1 MPRQSPKEQTQTHN
15 GVDPYLAFLVFAG
28 LGLGTWAIDPEL
40 RLTILW
46 IALGIAVLFYA
57 EDERLELDY
66 SLPNLGRG
74 ALLGLILSLPLLI
87 FLKDP
92 LHAMAL
98 QLFATNDVLALFH
111 RLIFIAAPIE
121 EVFFRGYL
129 QQERG
134 LLPGIGAY
142 ALAGLIYWLPSTPL
156 LALLIITAAMAVLG
170 GIYGYVRRRYG
181 LTASIGCS
189 MVVYFVLMVC
199 PGLIDAIIEM
209 LV

>member
-1 MPRQSPKEQTQTHN
+1 MPRQSSNEQSN
-15 GVDPYLAFLVFAG
+15 AYDSIDPYLAFLVFAG
-28 LGLGTWAIDPEL
+28 LGLGTWAIGPQL

-46 IALGIAVLFYA
+46 IALGMAVLLYA
-57 EDERLELDY
+57 ERGYLELDY
-66 SLPNLGRG
+66 SLLNLGRG

-92 LHAMAL
+92 LHAMAR
-98 QLFATNDVLALFH
+98 QLFVTNDVLALFH
-111 RLIFIAAPIE
+111 RLIFIVAPIE
-121 EVFFRGYL
+121 ETFFRGYL

-142 ALAGLIYWLPSTPL
+142 ALAGLIYWLPTTPL
-156 LALLIITAAMAVLG
+156 LALLIITAAMGVLG
-170 GIYGYVRRRYG
+170 GIYGYVRSRYG

>member
-1 MPRQSPKEQTQTHN
+1 MPRQSLKEQGQAHD
-15 GVDPYLAFLVFAG
+15 GVDPYLAFLIFAG
-28 LGLGTWAIDPEL
+28 LGLGTWAINPQL

-57 EDERLELDY
+57 EDGRLEVDY
-66 SLPNLGRG
+66 SLLNLGRG
-74 ALLGLILSLPLLI
+74 ALLGLILSLPLII

-92 LHAMAL
+92 LHAISL
-98 QLFATNDVLALFH
+98 QLFVTNDVLALFH

-121 EVFFRGYL
+121 EAFFRGYL

-142 ALAGLIYWLPSTPL
+142 ALAGMIYWLPTTPL
-156 LALLIITAAMAVLG
+156 LALLIITATMGVLG

>member
-1 MPRQSPKEQTQTHN
+1 MPRESSKERRDARG
-15 GVDPYLAFLVFAG
+15 GVDPYLAFLIFAG
-28 LGLGTWAIDPEL
+28 LGLGMWAIDPQL

-46 IALGIAVLFYA
+46 LALAVAVLFYA
-57 EDERLELDY
+57 ENGRLELDY
-66 SLPNLGRG
+66 SLLNLGRG
-74 ALLGLILSLPLLI
+74 ALLGLIVSLPLLI

-98 QLFATNDVLALFH
+98 QLFVTNDVLALFH
-111 RLIFIAAPIE
+111 RLVLIAAPIE
-121 EVFFRGYL
+121 EAFFRGYL
-129 QQERG
+129 QEELG

-142 ALAGLIYWLPSTPL
+142 ALAGLVYSLPTTPL
-156 LALLIITAAMAVLG
+156 LGILIITAAMGTLG
-170 GIYGYVRRRYG
+170 AIYGYVRRRYG

-199 PGLIDAIIEM
+199 PGLIDAILEM

>member
-1 MPRQSPKEQTQTHN
+1 MPRRPLNEQRRSL
-15 GVDPYLAFLVFAG
+15 GSADPYLSFLIFAG
-28 LGLGTWAIDPEL
+28 LGLGTWAIDPQL

-46 IALGIAVLFYA
+46 MALGTAVLLYA
-57 EDERLELDY
+57 ESGRLELDY
-66 SLPNLGRG
+66 SLLNLGRG

-92 LHAMAL
+92 LQAMAL
-98 QLFATNDVLALFH
+98 QLFVTNDILALFH
-111 RLIFIAAPIE
+111 RLVLIAAPIE
-121 EVFFRGYL
+121 EAFFRGYL
-129 QQERG
+129 QEERG
-134 LLPGIGAY
+134 LLPGIVSY
-142 ALAGLIYWLPSTPL
+142 ALAGLIYWLPRTPFL
-156 LALLIITAAMAVLG
+156 GLLIITGVMGILG
-170 GIYGYVRRRYG
+170 GIYGFVRRRYG